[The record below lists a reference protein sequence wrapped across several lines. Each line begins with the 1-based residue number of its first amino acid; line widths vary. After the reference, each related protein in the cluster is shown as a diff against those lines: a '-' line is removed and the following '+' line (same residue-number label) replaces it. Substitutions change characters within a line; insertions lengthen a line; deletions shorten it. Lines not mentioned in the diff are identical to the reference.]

1 MVRRLGGF
9 HSEDFRLQR
18 ERMVERYIR
27 LGYLKSPAMID
38 AMRKVP
44 RELFMPEALREYA
57 YYDEP
62 YPIPGDGRQ
71 TISAPYTYPLFY
83 EPLDLRVG
91 DKFLEI
97 GMGSGYG
104 AALARELVGDEGLV
118 VTIEINRD
126 TYEFGVK
133 NLKKAGYRD
142 VVAVLGDGSKGC
154 PEYAPY
160 NKICITAACPKIPQP
175 LLKQLDKPGRLI
187 APVGPLSSLIGQD
200 LTLLI
205 RDERGDERVE
215 RLTKVV
221 YVPLQGEYGWKQYDH

>member
-1 MVRRLGGF
+1 MI
-9 HSEDFRLQR
+9 
-18 ERMVERYIR
+18 ERYIR

-91 DKFLEI
+91 DRFLEI

-118 VTIEINRD
+118 ATIEINRD

-154 PEYAPY
+154 PKYAPY

-221 YVPLQGEYGWKQYDH
+221 YVPLQGEYGWKQYDRQ